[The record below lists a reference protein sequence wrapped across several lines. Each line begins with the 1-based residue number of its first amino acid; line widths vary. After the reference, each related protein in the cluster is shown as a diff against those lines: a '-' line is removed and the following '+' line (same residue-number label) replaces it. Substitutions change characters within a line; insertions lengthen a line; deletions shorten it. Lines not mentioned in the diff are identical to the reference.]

1 MLIDYNND
9 LEYVLRHFH
18 ILCAV
23 SPKIRAAY
31 VRVIL
36 LSLNHVSSLSP
47 LTRYT

>member
-9 LEYVLRHFH
+9 LEYVLRHFYF
-18 ILCAV
+18 L
-23 SPKIRAAY
+23 SPVPPEIRAAY

-36 LSLNHVSSLSP
+36 LSLNHASSMSL